1 MLSCVRLFATPWTV
15 AYQAPLSMEFS
26 ITTVL
31 IQISRTVVT
40 LFFHLAAWGVS
51 HAFIYGFIVKQVY
64 EENTYLEEF
73 REITYLEEF
82 LF

>member
-1 MLSCVRLFATPWTV
+1 
-15 AYQAPLSMEFS
+15 MEFS

-31 IQISRTVVT
+31 IHISRTVVT
-40 LFFHLAAWGVS
+40 LFFHLVTWGVS

-73 REITYLEEF
+73 REITYLDEF

>member
-1 MLSCVRLFATPWTV
+1 MCPTLCDPMDCSLPGSSVHGI
-15 AYQAPLSMEFS
+15 S

-31 IQISRTVVT
+31 IHISRTVVT
-40 LFFHLAAWGVS
+40 LFFHLVTWGVS